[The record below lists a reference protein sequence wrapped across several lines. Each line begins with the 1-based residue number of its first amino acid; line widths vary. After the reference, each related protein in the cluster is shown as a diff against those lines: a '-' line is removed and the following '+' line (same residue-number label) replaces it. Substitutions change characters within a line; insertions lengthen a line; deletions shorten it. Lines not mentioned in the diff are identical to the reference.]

1 MVDMLLEVGISLARI
16 LNRAKS
22 FMDICS
28 KPIKNGYKDS
38 SCKIQHASSCFAS
51 LNTFLCC

>member
-28 KPIKNGYKDS
+28 KPMKNGYKDS